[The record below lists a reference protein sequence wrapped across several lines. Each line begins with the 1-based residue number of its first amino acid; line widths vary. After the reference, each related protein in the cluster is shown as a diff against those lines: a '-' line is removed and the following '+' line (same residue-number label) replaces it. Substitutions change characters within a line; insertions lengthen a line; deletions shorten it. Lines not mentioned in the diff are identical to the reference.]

1 MEVLVSVKT
10 AMMIIQLLGAALCL
24 PAAAADTKQIELNGT
39 TFTYVEDGQGVPVV
53 LVHGALGDYRTW
65 SGEMGD
71 FAARYHVV
79 AYSMRYHYPNAW
91 TEGQYSYQ
99 VHIADLTALLQKLNL
114 GPVHLVGHS
123 YGGVVAAFVAKEHPE
138 LVRSLVLAEASLNSL
153 IANNDDAK
161 PLLAEWGKVVKPA
174 RELVQN
180 GELDQA
186 AIGFMDAVNE
196 AGGGFK
202 GLPTAFQTGMLQNTS
217 TLKPF
222 FASPPLPPFTCDDA
236 GKITAPTLLVE
247 GELTQKFRHLLDNE
261 LQRCLPNV
269 DRAQIPGA
277 AHPLEMVNPKDFN
290 AAVLQFFAKH

>member
-1 MEVLVSVKT
+1 VSVKT
-10 AMMIIQLLGAALCL
+10 AVIIIQVLGAALCL
-24 PAAAADTKQIELNGT
+24 PAAAADMKQIELNGT
-39 TFTYVEDGQGVPVV
+39 TLTYVEDGQGVPVV

-65 SGEMGD
+65 SGEMDD

-91 TEGQYSYQ
+91 TEGQYYQ
-99 VHIADLTALLQKLNL
+99 VHIADLVALLQTLNL

-123 YGGVVAAFVAKEHPE
+123 YGGAVAAFVAREHPE
-138 LVRSLVLAEASLNSL
+138 LVRSLVLAEAGLGSL

-161 PLLAEWGKVVKPA
+161 PLLAEWGKVAKVA
-174 RELVQN
+174 REHVQN

-186 AIGFMDAVNE
+186 TIVFMDAINE

-222 FASPPLPPFTCDDA
+222 FAGPPPPPFTCEDA
-236 GKITAPTLLVE
+236 GKIGAPTLLVE
-247 GELTQKFRHLLDNE
+247 GEATQKLRHFIDNE

-269 DRAQIPGA
+269 DRVQIPGA

-290 AAVLQFFAKH
+290 VAVLQFLAKH